1 MQMLD
6 VETTAMEAL
15 WTAITT
21 VITNVMNALGT
32 VGNALLSN
40 VIFQIMFG
48 LLILFVVLGIIFR
61 LVSHA
66 RNGN

>member
-1 MQMLD
+1 
-6 VETTAMEAL
+6 MESGGVNVMDAL

-21 VITNVMNALGT
+21 VITKIIEIMGT
-32 VGNALLSN
+32 VGEALLGN

-61 LVSHA
+61 LVKHA
-66 RNGN
+66 RKGR

>member
-1 MQMLD
+1 
-6 VETTAMEAL
+6 MESGGVNVMDAL

-21 VITNVMNALGT
+21 VITKIIEIMGT
-32 VGNALLSN
+32 VGEALLGN

-61 LVSHA
+61 LVYHA
-66 RNGN
+66 RKGR